1 MIDINKQSKYWK
13 ENAKEDWEVALELVS
28 NNRFRHGLFFAHLAL
43 EKIVK
48 ALVCKETQKTAPK
61 INNLLQLSELA
72 NIDLIINQSDI
83 LAEINAFNIK
93 GLYPDPLSIPLTKEE
108 TQVYIKNAE
117 KVFAWLMKLS
127 GFRI

>member
-1 MIDINKQSKYWK
+1 MDIDKQIKYWQ
-13 ENAKEDWEVALELVS
+13 ENAKEDWEAALELMG

-43 EKIVK
+43 EKILK
-48 ALVCKETQKTAPK
+48 ALVCKETQETAPK

-72 NIDLIINQSDI
+72 NIDLAANQSDI

-93 GLYPDPLSIPLTKEE
+93 GLYPDPLSDSLTEEE

-117 KVFAWLMKLS
+117 KMFTWLMNLLHF
-127 GFRI
+127 GQV